1 MPTHNDDQSDEFL
14 SSHGPKEIDA
24 SQGFEQTDVGVG
36 GIVIFLV
43 SLFVLVGVI
52 GGVCYV
58 FGKVI
63 NAGMDRQD
71 GPTNKWAH
79 SEDASIRQLG
89 NLPNNPE
96 LQSKVSEL
104 TQAFPTPRL
113 QNDQGD
119 GAVDLAQLH
128 VREDL
133 LLENYTWVDQPGG
146 KVRIPIERAMEL
158 IAQRGLPVAPA
169 AQRAPEMTA
178 DAEPKATAPLTD
190 GFARTGYEQEQARI
204 RAIEAEKQ

>member
-1 MPTHNDDQSDEFL
+1 MPTHNDGQSDEFL

-24 SQGFEQTDVGVG
+24 SQGYEQTDVGVG
-36 GIVIFLV
+36 GIVVFLV

-63 NAGMDRQD
+63 NAHMDRED
-71 GPTNKWAH
+71 GPTSKWAH

-96 LQSKVSEL
+96 LQSKVEQL
-104 TQAFPTPRL
+104 TQTYPTPRL

-146 KVRIPIERAMEL
+146 KVRIPIEHAMEL

-169 AQRAPEMTA
+169 AQRAPMMTA
-178 DAEPKATAPLTD
+178 DAEPRATVPLTD

-204 RAIEAEKQ
+204 RAMEAQRQ